1 MADKAQVK
9 SLLVSLDTLAIK
21 VRDQLA
27 ESYDQDTYTNLLDE
41 LKRSIY
47 VIEQSSA
54 DLTEELTQVEQ
65 GEVYASLSNARSWQV
80 KLLERINFIKSFLT
94 NSSTVTKKKYGRLP
108 EVKLAT
114 LKGNFDEWETFWSS
128 FRTNVDVRDDLE
140 RSTKF
145 IYLAQSLEGEPKEMI
160 SGLAITDDNYSLA
173 VHILKDRYGN
183 ATKQTNI
190 LLQKFH
196 SLPTPKH
203 NPKDLRNFLTEYRKV
218 KTQLSHVLDFQQ
230 SELVIKSTLVR
241 KLAFQTFDK
250 ICDIYVTHDFTLKQM
265 ETGIQ
270 HIIDK
275 LEQATLALEEK
286 ANVKQVGVSSQQ
298 TSQPTKQSNQKT
310 NQQCSYCSGGHFSHE
325 CTKYKTV
332 NARKDRVMSLKL
344 CFNCLPG
351 HSSKTCRS
359 SRTCRTCGLH
369 HHSSLCIKAHS
380 NSSSSEAS
388 NPSFSNSNSV
398 VSQGKSNPSSVSTS
412 STNNRNFKAQSQTHP
427 NKPVVTPN
435 KTNTSQAHSST
446 KTSSRSPAVDKT
458 YVTSVNSSNFPN
470 NVLPTAMLNVRYC
483 DKQVNVRAFFDTGSH
498 RSFISPEVVKRL
510 NLRVIKQISVNL
522 STFGNETESCMLDLD
537 KVKVCL
543 GKHRIPITLLVHDSA
558 AMGYFNCP
566 GLY

>member
-1 MADKAQVK
+1 MADKAQIK
-9 SLLVSLDTLAIK
+9 SLLVTLGTLAIK

-41 LKRSIY
+41 LKQSIN
-47 VIEQSSA
+47 VVQESSA

-80 KLLERINFIKSFLT
+80 KLLGYINFIKSFLT

-114 LKGNFDEWETFWSS
+114 LKGNYDERETFWSS
-128 FRTNVDVRDDLE
+128 FRTNVDIRDDLE

-160 SGLAITDDNYSLA
+160 SGLAITDDNYSIA
-173 VHILKDRYGN
+173 VHILKDRYDN
-183 ATKQTNI
+183 ATRQTNV

-203 NPKDLRNFLTEYRKV
+203 NPKDLRNFLTEYRKA
-218 KTQLSHVLDFQQ
+218 KTQLAHVLDFQQ
-230 SELVIKSTLVR
+230 SELVIKSILVR

-265 ETGIQ
+265 ETSIQ

-275 LEQATLALEEK
+275 LEIAIL
-286 ANVKQVGVSSQQ
+286 VGVSSQQ
-298 TSQPTKQSNQKT
+298 TNQPMKQLNQKT
-310 NQQCSYCSGGHFSHE
+310 NQQCSYCSGGHFSYE

-344 CFNCLPG
+344 CFNCLKPG
-351 HSSKTCRS
+351 HSSKTCCS

-380 NSSSSEAS
+380 NSSEAS
-388 NPSFSNSNSV
+388 NPSPSNSNSI
-398 VSQGKSNPSSVSTS
+398 VSQGKSNQSSASTS
-412 STNNRNFKAQSQTHP
+412 STNNRNFKAQAQMYP
-427 NKPVVTPN
+427 NKPN
-435 KTNTSQAHSST
+435 TNQTSGST
-446 KTSSRSPAVDKT
+446 KTSSQSPAVDT
-458 YVTSVNSSNFPN
+458 T
-470 NVLPTAMLNVRYC
+470 
-483 DKQVNVRAFFDTGSH
+483 
-498 RSFISPEVVKRL
+498 
-510 NLRVIKQISVNL
+510 
-522 STFGNETESCMLDLD
+522 
-537 KVKVCL
+537 
-543 GKHRIPITLLVHDSA
+543 
-558 AMGYFNCP
+558 
-566 GLY
+566 